1 MKTML
6 KTKLS
11 KASLWSHG
19 LLLVVSPAGFNSG
32 LKHSETIDGH
42 VPEQM
47 RTRELNF
54 SPDTM
59 VLSTEDSL
67 KLGLKNL
74 PDSLS
79 SMAPRIHMNPAAV
92 KFVKSYIRRNNED
105 LQSVK
110 MKSEPYFKIIESVF
124 RKYGLPVE
132 LKYLAV
138 IESDLNAHAR
148 SRVGARG
155 PWQLMPST
163 ARDMGLKVNRKVD
176 ERTYYYKSTVAAAK
190 YIRSLYSEFGD
201 WLLVIAAY
209 NGGNGTVERAI
220 HRTGSRNFWK
230 LQNHLP
236 LETRTHVKRF
246 IGTHYFFEDGGSVT
260 TLTKAEVMEH
270 QKAFDDFMKLNQDIN
285 DSKTKVYAGPDSEHN
300 TTDKAIAI
308 AGISNLKKKDK

>member
-1 MKTML
+1 ML

-42 VPEQM
+42 LPEQM

-79 SMAPRIHMNPAAV
+79 SIAPRIQLNPAAV

-230 LQNHLP
+230 LQNHL
-236 LETRTHVKRF
+236 
-246 IGTHYFFEDGGSVT
+246 
-260 TLTKAEVMEH
+260 
-270 QKAFDDFMKLNQDIN
+270 
-285 DSKTKVYAGPDSEHN
+285 
-300 TTDKAIAI
+300 
-308 AGISNLKKKDK
+308 